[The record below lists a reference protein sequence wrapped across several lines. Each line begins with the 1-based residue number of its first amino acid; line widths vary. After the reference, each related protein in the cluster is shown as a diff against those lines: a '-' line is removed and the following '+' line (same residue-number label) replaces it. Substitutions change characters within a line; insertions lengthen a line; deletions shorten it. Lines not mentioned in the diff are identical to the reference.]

1 MDEETARKLD
11 DVVLARAGL
20 RGKPGEQWSDED
32 EKRYDIELER
42 LPGEFRVYDAWETAS
57 LSNRNQENAET
68 YGIDVET
75 YLRLCVT
82 GNQEMMRYLNRP
94 ESAPSGRFVP
104 DTPGNL
110 YGVAIRDT
118 RITPS

>member
-1 MDEETARKLD
+1 MDEETARRMD
-11 DVVLARAGL
+11 DVVLARSGL
-20 RGKPGEQWSDED
+20 RGKPGKQWTDGD
-32 EKRYDIELER
+32 EKRYDAELEK
-42 LPGEFRVYDAWETAS
+42 LPGEYRVYDAWEAAS
-57 LSNRNQENAET
+57 LSKRNQENADT
-68 YGIDVET
+68 YGIDVGT

-82 GNQEMMRYLNRP
+82 GNQEMMRHFNRP

-104 DTPGNL
+104 GTPGSL

>member
-1 MDEETARKLD
+1 MDEETVRKMD
-11 DVVLARAGL
+11 DVVLARSGL
-20 RGKPGEQWSDED
+20 RGKPGEQWTDED

-42 LPGEFRVYDAWETAS
+42 MPGAFRVYADWAS
-57 LSNRNQENAET
+57 ASHSKRNQENAET
-68 YGIDVET
+68 YGIDVGT

-82 GNQEMMRYLNRP
+82 GNAELLRHFNCP
-94 ESAPSGRFVP
+94 ESAPSGGFVP
-104 DTPGNL
+104 GTPGNL